1 MAARGRR
8 EGEGMANKLEF
19 AQQLPLSHVIHGL
32 CSIIS
37 FPVLA
42 EYHSK
47 DNIFTEIL
55 GKTSLP
61 FLRRSQSIYCLLI
74 VARVRIAEDKYDRQ

>member
-1 MAARGRR
+1 
-8 EGEGMANKLEF
+8 MANKLEF

-42 EYHSK
+42 GYHSK
-47 DNIFTEIL
+47 DNIFTDIL
-55 GKTSLP
+55 DKTSLP
-61 FLRRSQSIYCLLI
+61 FLRRS
-74 VARVRIAEDKYDRQ
+74 